1 MANAETAELLLHYE
15 LSGNK
20 QGEVLVLCNSLASN
34 LHMWD
39 KVVPIF
45 ESTFRVLRF
54 DTRGHGESSVP
65 PGPYT
70 LEQLGRDVLFLL
82 DSLQIDRMNFCG
94 LSLGGMIGMW
104 LGIHAPD
111 RIRRLVMA
119 NTAAKIGTREIWD
132 QRIAGVQRS
141 GMGELAE
148 ATLPRWFTPVYRENH
163 RDEMEWIRRM
173 IAATDPAGYLA
184 CCGVLRDSDLRA
196 EICEIAVPC
205 LVITGK
211 HDPATPP
218 DAGLALTKKLRSSNY
233 SELDASHLSAW
244 EQAAQFGSEVVAFLK
259 RVEVGNG

>member
-1 MANAETAELLLHYE
+1 MPAAETREVRLHYE
-15 LSGNK
+15 LSGNE
-20 QGEVLVLCNSLASN
+20 QGELLVLGNSLGSN

-54 DTRGHGESSVP
+54 DTRGHGKSGAP

-82 DSLQIDRMNFCG
+82 DSLQIDRVHFCG
-94 LSLGGMIGMW
+94 LSLGGMVAMW
-104 LGIHAPD
+104 LGIHAPE
-111 RIRRLVMA
+111 RVRRLVMA
-119 NTAAKIGTREIWD
+119 NTGARIGTREIWD
-132 QRIAGVQRS
+132 HRIATVQRT

-163 RDEMEWIRRM
+163 TEEMESIRRM
-173 IAATDPAGYLA
+173 IAATSPVGYLA

-196 EICEIAVPC
+196 RICEIAVPC

-218 DAGLALTKKLRSSNY
+218 EDGLALTKRLRSSNY

-244 EQAAQFGSEVVAFLK
+244 ERATQFGSEVVAFLQ
-259 RVEVGNG
+259 RAEVSNG